1 MGDILPLVSLMKEID
16 FVLYLQGNT
25 TKVLCRLFENP
36 VTVHKENQGEI
47 ALLVAP
53 QIRHHT
59 KDIAIKYHHFWI
71 FVTHG
76 DVDIKHIDIKEHIAD
91 NFIKPLDYGLFGY
104 LVYNFN
110 SW

>member
-25 TKVLCRLFENP
+25 TKVLCRLFENLF
-36 VTVHKENQGEI
+36 TVYKENQGEI

-59 KDIAIKYHHFWI
+59 KDIAIKYHHFRS
-71 FVTHG
+71 FV
-76 DVDIKHIDIKEHIAD
+76 A
-91 NFIKPLDYGLFGY
+91 
-104 LVYNFN
+104 N
-110 SW
+110 SDAEI